1 MTDKRTRHL
10 PVLDNKKVV
19 GLISIGDVVN
29 KIIIDQKNT
38 IQYLE
43 DYIIRG

>member
-1 MTDKRTRHL
+1 
-10 PVLDNKKVV
+10 VLDNKKVV